1 MVKYYCIIFK
11 SKCALWVNETTGKLF
26 KTCFL
31 CAALVKKAPSDH
43 FVILKKVKRKS
54 TILCVLIVYSIAK
67 KNVLCNSSRYVV
79 LG

>member
-31 CAALVKKAPSDH
+31 CAALFKKAPSDH
-43 FVILKKVKRKS
+43 FVILKKK
-54 TILCVLIVYSIAK
+54 
-67 KNVLCNSSRYVV
+67 
-79 LG
+79 